1 MDRGDWMQTFTGR
14 QFYPLDPRPEDVCI
28 EDIAHALSLLCRYGG
43 HCTTFYSVAEHS
55 LLVESAMKSNDP
67 RMRLGAL
74 LHDAAEAYLVDV
86 PRPLKRHIPPYGQIE
101 LNVEVAI
108 SEKFDLYWPIKQ
120 PAIGALDDRILLDER
135 AQIMAPTPHD
145 WGIEGKPLGVKI
157 RGYHP
162 QQAESLFLRRFN
174 ELSEAIAS

>member
-1 MDRGDWMQTFTGR
+1 M
-14 QFYPLDPRPEDVCI
+14 LDPRPEDVCI
-28 EDIAHALSLLCRYGG
+28 EDIAHALSLLCRYAG

-55 LLVESAMKSNDP
+55 LLVESKMKTDDA

-74 LHDAAEAYLVDV
+74 LHDAAEAYLVDI
-86 PRPLKRHIPPYGQIE
+86 PRPLKGHIPPYGQIE

-108 SEKFDLYWPIKQ
+108 AEKFDLYWPIKQ
-120 PAIGALDDRILLDER
+120 ASIGALDNRILLDER
-135 AQIMAPTPHD
+135 AQIMTPTNHD
-145 WGIEGKPLGVKI
+145 WNIEGKPLSVKV

-174 ELSEAIAS
+174 ELWGALNP